1 MAAMAVSVAQWSEMK
16 VETDLGENIKEQNV
30 NEYLN
35 FKKLVTKI
43 LYLLS
48 YDFAEG
54 FVNQV

>member
-16 VETDLGENIKEQNV
+16 VVTDLGENIKEQNV